1 MNFSISVKLDLPI
14 VNLIQITV
22 YKYAKEGKC
31 SCNTLKSHKRNW
43 SIINTITLYPHAM
56 HLHKLMVPAY
66 IPPDLKPDYTGKG
79 GARGIR
85 QKNLQK

>member
-1 MNFSISVKLDLPI
+1 MDFSISLKLDLHI

-31 SCNTLKSHKRNW
+31 SYNTLKIHKRNW
-43 SIINTITLYPHAM
+43 SINTIILYPHAM

-66 IPPDLKPDYTGKG
+66 IPPDLKPDYTGK
-79 GARGIR
+79 RGPR
-85 QKNLQK
+85 GFQ

>member
-31 SCNTLKSHKRNW
+31 NCNTLKIHKRNW
-43 SIINTITLYPHAM
+43 SINTIILYPPAM

-66 IPPDLKPDYTGKG
+66 IPQT
-79 GARGIR
+79 
-85 QKNLQK
+85 